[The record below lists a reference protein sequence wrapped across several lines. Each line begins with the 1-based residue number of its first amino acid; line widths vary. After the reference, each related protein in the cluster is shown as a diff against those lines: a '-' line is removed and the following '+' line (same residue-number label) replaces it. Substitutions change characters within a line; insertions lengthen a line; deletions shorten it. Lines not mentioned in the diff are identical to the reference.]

1 MSPGMTNLRLEP
13 TRWTSA
19 LRGRMEHLR
28 RERPRT
34 ALLVALLP
42 ALLVLALALVGCGGS
57 KSSASSTT
65 TETTSSEAGITLQ
78 LAADPSGQLEFD
90 KKALEAPAGKVTI
103 VLTNNSSVS
112 HDVAIEGNG
121 VDAKSGLVSNGE
133 TTSVSADLTPGTY
146 TFYCT
151 VAGHEDAGMKGTLT
165 VK

>member
-1 MSPGMTNLRLEP
+1 
-13 TRWTSA
+13 
-19 LRGRMEHLR
+19 MEHLR

-34 ALLVALLP
+34 ALLVARLP
-42 ALLVLALALVGCGGS
+42 ALLVLALALAGCGGS
-57 KSSASSTT
+57 KRSASSTT
-65 TETTSSEAGITLQ
+65 TETTSSEAGMTLQ

-103 VLTNNSSVS
+103 VLTNDSSVS

-121 VDAKSGLVSNGE
+121 VDAKSGLVSNGQ

-151 VAGHEDAGMKGTLT
+151 VPGHEDAGMKGTLT